1 MKKGARLIVFLL
13 LIAAYSFTT
22 SAAITLCD
30 YRVPEMDLHDMRF
43 SFNYRHFDDAIS
55 DEEDISSGRL
65 TLGYDRF
72 LNTDTSGLTI
82 SGNAEMALQD
92 FIPSSGSGQGA
103 ITLRSYVF
111 GNTPLLF
118 MFGGAEGSFA
128 MGQQQPNLE
137 IRAGIGYGSFSDV
150 TPLAKALKI
159 QKELLSK
166 GKITEPLSDDT
177 LLFIANQ
184 ISQREEVTSMDELM
198 SAIQALIK
206 DASGAVVD
214 PAIVMVG
221 MEFNTLQTLVSE
233 IADQVKEASG
243 ADLDAE
249 SLMIVQEHIL
259 VENDSRSCGF
269 ALQGGVGYDLV
280 SQKTLLTLSVD
291 AAFPPDPST
300 QIIFRTSFSG
310 PLISLRESVLNIGTS
325 YDFFIRSDISLLA
338 NYALQLKPS
347 EGTVA
352 ISHSASLELAL
363 QLGMGDLSLQLS
375 LTKDPN
381 VSKWSTDVMLSLVVD
396 LL

>member
-1 MKKGARLIVFLL
+1 MQKGACLIVCLL
-13 LIAAYSFTT
+13 LIIAYCLTS
-22 SAAITLCD
+22 SAAVNLCD

-55 DEEDISSGRL
+55 DEGDISSGRL

-72 LNTDTSGLTI
+72 LNTDTLGL
-82 SGNAEMALQD
+82 SVAGNAEMALQN
-92 FIPSSGSGQGA
+92 FIPSNGSGQGA
-103 ITLRSYVF
+103 VTLRSYVF
-111 GNTPLLF
+111 NNTPLLF

-128 MGQQQPNLE
+128 TGQEHPNLE

-159 QKELLSK
+159 QKALLNE
-166 GKITEPLSDDT
+166 GKITESLSDET

-206 DASGAVVD
+206 EASGAVVD

-233 IADQVKEASG
+233 IADQVKEVSG

-249 SLMIVQEHIL
+249 SLMIIQEQIL

-269 ALQGGVGYDLV
+269 AFQGGVGYDLV

-310 PLISLRESVLNIGTS
+310 PLISLQESVLNIGTS
-325 YDFFIRSDISLLA
+325 YDFFVKSDISLLA
-338 NYALQLKPS
+338 NYSLQLKPS
-347 EGTVA
+347 EELIAV
-352 ISHSASLELAL
+352 SHSASVELAL
-363 QLGMGDLSLQLS
+363 QLGMGDLALQLS
-375 LTKDPN
+375 LTKAPK
-381 VSKWSTDVMLSLVVD
+381 VSKWSTDILLSLLVD